1 MRRSTDQNRRPPST
15 RVGECS
21 WKDLPDPPE
30 LIQSSEGGTT
40 PPDPPE
46 LIQSSE
52 GGTTPPDPPELIQ
65 SSEGGTTPPQPPEL
79 IRGPAARPLR
89 STVRGSA
96 HTARDWCLGTR
107 PPERAGIAAGTA
119 LADLEKPA

>member
-52 GGTTPPDPPELIQ
+52 GGTTPPDPPELI
-65 SSEGGTTPPQPPEL
+65 
-79 IRGPAARPLR
+79 RAAPRPLR
-89 STVRGSA
+89 STTRGSA

-119 LADLEKPA
+119 LADLERPAEGALWS

>member
-1 MRRSTDQNRRPPST
+1 MRRSTDRNHRPPST
-15 RVGECS
+15 QVGES
-21 WKDLPDPPE
+21 WKNPPDPRD

-52 GGTTPPDPPELIQ
+52 GGTTPPDPPELI
-65 SSEGGTTPPQPPEL
+65 
-79 IRGPAARPLR
+79 RAAPRPLR
-89 STVRGSA
+89 STTRGSA

-119 LADLEKPA
+119 LADLERPAEGALWS

>member
-1 MRRSTDQNRRPPST
+1 MRRSTDRNHRPPST
-15 RVGECS
+15 QVGES
-21 WKDLPDPPE
+21 WKNPPDPRD

-46 LIQSSE
+46 LI
-52 GGTTPPDPPELIQ
+52 
-65 SSEGGTTPPQPPEL
+65 
-79 IRGPAARPLR
+79 RAAPRPLR
-89 STVRGSA
+89 STTRGSA

-119 LADLEKPA
+119 LADLERPAEGALWS